1 MRRSTPP
8 DYAGMT
14 LNERLVATNL
24 LGPWEAAVEAG
35 DRAELIRILRS
46 VAVSSPDCVADA
58 ALTPSIRHRL

>member
-1 MRRSTPP
+1 
-8 DYAGMT
+8 MT